1 MASGTLTGL
10 QHKSYNGGW
19 KSWTAVGSASQY
31 IGSANNH
38 PYCLKFTVPNDN
50 IINAALTFSFNI
62 VKGSSST
69 SSSGTISWDIRT
81 AGPAEGTTSKQGT
94 SKQNGTWSVSS
105 ITESS
110 QKKTFSTSRISS
122 LTKGGTYYLWLTSN
136 VLFQAYSGS
145 SYYSGS
151 IDYTNYTACTAPTSV
166 TVTKTIVSP
175 TGSFDIKWSGAEGG
189 TNNKIVSYDVYLK
202 VTSAGTAPTINN
214 YDKKI
219 WVDVTDNSTSG
230 STTINLSDLGMSLT
244 RGYKIVCGVVTRGWA
259 GESYY
264 SGIRIGKN
272 PVRINDLPKQPTLNK
287 SDQTIPSTS
296 NGITV
301 TATAGSDN
309 YYTALK
315 VYYST
320 SKDGNKNQYTSS
332 ITINPDSGKKS
343 TYYFWTYD
351 GLEYSSPKSITI
363 TKNIA
368 PTISI
373 NDTETQVTTYNALG
387 GTGKAGSQLGYAYAI
402 RPNITTHK
410 PGTVKITVEMAVA
423 SSDSDTNPISPYEY
437 SYLLPNYSSTSTSAV
452 NLNTYDI
459 HTAAVSK
466 ISEATRNEYN
476 IKWRLKFVL
485 NDGIEDSK
493 PVNYPSGGKFYA
505 IARAPSLLGS
515 YNQFKNT
522 DLEGTKS
529 YQIWRKVRMKFY
541 NDASTPIVS
550 VTAKANNTLL
560 SATFNTST
568 SGNERYVDI
577 TLPDGI
583 KGGSE
588 VQITVLLTNSNNS
601 ITKKVSCIVTETAAP
616 NMGEL
621 THGGTII
628 YPFTDTGTYQISM
641 AWPFG
646 NYENIETALLEYNC
660 GTDIDKAIQFVHA
673 SDTSGSNLVI
683 KELKKQDQVTWKK
696 NNNGINDTITATL
709 DGSTAYGWGKE
720 LGYDIY
726 AGQKTYYCQIRITNL
741 FGKTYT
747 SEPDNGGW
755 LSRIFDFNETAKN
768 LSISSQNLSISG
780 IQWATS
786 NTDSTEWK
794 NFNTVSETSDGN
806 AAQEGMYLKFN
817 LSFDLFTEEAITVQ
831 LKRKINNEESILR
844 NKTYPKG
851 ELKYATNRTAKN
863 NEVSL
868 VYGPVGTISDATN
881 RVWSFQIANTRGTT
895 ESDGVKMKVQRQT
908 APDIK
913 FTSCSIDQNYKIS
926 YSFKQA
932 DNGGGSI
939 VNYLCDYDNKN
950 ELSSESLNNPSSD
963 GTSSGDIQLEPNV
976 SDWETKSI
984 CIKSVST
991 VNGLI
996 KLEKEY
1002 YSNYIIVYK
1011 VTPTIA
1017 YRKNQ
1022 LGINTDNPDTGY
1034 IIDIR
1039 PANENKR
1046 IRLYNGISDVIELDL
1061 SKVYNN
1067 ENNTSYPAIT
1077 IKKGTTEYTLFFD

>member
-31 IGSANNH
+31 IGNATNH

-50 IINAALTFSFNI
+50 IIKAALTFSFNI
-62 VKGSSST
+62 VKGSTST
-69 SSSGTISWDIRT
+69 NSSGTISWDIRT
-81 AGPAEGTTSKQGT
+81 AGPSTGVSKQGD
-94 SKQNGTWSVSS
+94 SIANGTWSVSG

-122 LTKGGTYYLWLTSN
+122 LTKGRTYYLWLTSN

-175 TGSFDIKWSGAEGG
+175 TGSFEIKWSGAEGG

-202 VTSAGTAPTINN
+202 VTSTGTAPTINN

-219 WVDVTDNSTSG
+219 WVNVTDNSTSG
-230 STTINLSDLGMSLT
+230 STMINLSDLGISLT
-244 RGYKIVCGVVTRGWA
+244 RGHKIVCGVVTRGWA

-272 PVRINDLPKQPTLNK
+272 SVRINDLPKQPTLNK

-301 TATAGSDN
+301 TATAGSDS
-309 YYTALK
+309 YHKIPLE

-320 SKDGNKNQYTSS
+320 SKDGNKNQCTSS
-332 ITINPDSGKKS
+332 ITINPDSGKKL

-410 PGTVKITVEMAVA
+410 TGTVKITVEMAVA

-452 NLNTYDI
+452 NLETCDI

-466 ISEATRNEYN
+466 ISEATRNKYN

-505 IARAPSLLGS
+505 IAHAPSLLGS
-515 YNQFKNT
+515 YNQFKNI
-522 DLEGTKS
+522 DLKDTKS
-529 YQIWRKVRMKFY
+529 KQIWREVRMQFY
-541 NDASTPIVS
+541 NDTSTPIIS
-550 VTAKANNTLL
+550 VTAKANDTLL
-560 SATFNTST
+560 SATFNTFT
-568 SGNERYVDI
+568 RGNECYVDI

-588 VQITVLLTNSNNS
+588 VQITVLLTNSNKS
-601 ITKKVSCIVTETAAP
+601 ITKKVSCTVTETAAP
-616 NMGEL
+616 NMGPL
-621 THGGTII
+621 THGARII
-628 YPFTDTGTYQISM
+628 HPFTDTGTYQISM
-641 AWPFG
+641 TWPFG

-673 SDTSGSNLVI
+673 SDTSGGNLVI
-683 KELKKQDQVTWKK
+683 KKLKNQDQVTWKK
-696 NNNGINDTITATL
+696 NNNGVNNTITATL

-720 LGYDIY
+720 LGYDTY

-747 SEPDNGGW
+747 SEPENGGW

-768 LSISSQNLSISG
+768 LSISG
-780 IQWATS
+780 IQWAIS
-786 NTDSTEWK
+786 NTDSTEWE

-844 NKTYPKG
+844 NKTYSKG
-851 ELKYATNRTAKN
+851 ELKYAINRTAKN

-881 RVWSFQIANTRGTT
+881 RVWSFQITNARGTA
-895 ESDGVKMKVQRQT
+895 ESNGVKMKVQRQT
-908 APDIK
+908 APDIN
-913 FTSCSIDQNYKIS
+913 FTSCSVDQNYKIS
-926 YSFKQA
+926 YSFKQT

-950 ELSSESLNNPSSD
+950 ELSSISLNNPSSD

-1022 LGINTDNPDTGY
+1022 LGINTDNPDIDY

-1039 PANENKR
+1039 PTNENKR

-1067 ENNTSYPAIT
+1067 DNNTSYPAIT
-1077 IKKGTTEYTLFFD
+1077 VKKGTTEYTLFFD

>member
-31 IGSANNH
+31 IGNATNH

-50 IINAALTFSFNI
+50 IIKAALTFSFNI
-62 VKGSSST
+62 VKGSTST
-69 SSSGTISWDIRT
+69 NSSGTISWDIRT
-81 AGPAEGTTSKQGT
+81 AGPSTGVSKQGD
-94 SKQNGTWSVSS
+94 SIANGTWSVSG
-105 ITESS
+105 ITGSS

-122 LTKGGTYYLWLTSN
+122 LTKGRTYYLWLTSN

-175 TGSFDIKWSGAEGG
+175 TGSFEIKWSGAEGG

-202 VTSAGTAPTINN
+202 VTSTGTAPTINN

-219 WVDVTDNSTSG
+219 WIDVTDNSTSG
-230 STTINLSDLGMSLT
+230 STMINLSDLGISLT

-309 YYTALK
+309 YNTALK

-320 SKDGNKNQYTSS
+320 SKDGDKNQCTSS
-332 ITINPDSGKKS
+332 ITINPDSGKKL

-410 PGTVKITVEMAVA
+410 TGTVKITVEMAVA

-493 PVNYPSGGKFYA
+493 PVNYPSGGKFYT
-505 IARAPSLLGS
+505 IAHAPSLRGS
-515 YNQFKNT
+515 YNRFKNS
-522 DLEGTKS
+522 DIGGTKS
-529 YQIWRKVRMKFY
+529 KQIWREVRMQFY
-541 NDASTPIVS
+541 NDTSTPIIS
-550 VTAKANNTLL
+550 VTAKANDTLL
-560 SATFNTST
+560 SATFNTFT

-583 KGGSE
+583 KGGSK

-601 ITKKVSCIVTETAAP
+601 ITKKVSCTVTETAAP
-616 NMGEL
+616 NMGPL
-621 THGGTII
+621 THAGTII

-646 NYENIETALLEYNC
+646 NYTNIETALPEYNC
-660 GTDIDKAIQFVHA
+660 STNIDKAIQFVHA

-696 NNNGINDTITATL
+696 NNNGVNDTITATL
-709 DGSTAYGWGKE
+709 DGSTAYGWENELGQNE
-720 LGYDIY
+720 LGYDTY

-747 SEPDNGGW
+747 SEPENGGW

-768 LSISSQNLSISG
+768 LQISS

-786 NTDSTEWK
+786 NTDSTVWK

-844 NKTYPKG
+844 NKTYSKG

-881 RVWSFQIANTRGTT
+881 RFWSFQITNARGTAK
-895 ESDGVKMKVQRQT
+895 SNDIKMKVQRQT
-908 APDIK
+908 APDIN
-913 FTSCSIDQNYKIS
+913 FTSCLVNYNSVNKKYELK
-926 YSFKQA
+926 YSFEQA

-939 VNYLCDYDNKN
+939 TNYLYSEGD
-950 ELSSESLNNPSSD
+950 LSGALTQSQ
-963 GTSSGDIQLEPNV
+963 GVIQF
-976 SDWETKSI
+976 SKIDWDVKSI
-984 CIKSVST
+984 CIKTISIVKPLSEGDNPT
-991 VNGLI
+991 GPLI
-996 KLEKEY
+996 EVKKEH
-1002 YSNYIIVYK
+1002 YSNYIIVYNLS
-1011 VTPTIA
+1011 PTVA

-1022 LGINTDNPDTGY
+1022 LGINTAQPDNESILTIYPTSNYKKILFTNGV
-1034 IIDIR
+1034 
-1039 PANENKR
+1039 NEK
-1046 IRLYNGISDVIELDL
+1046 IELDL
-1061 SKVYNN
+1061 IKSYNN
-1067 ENNTSYPAIT
+1067 SSYPAIT
-1077 IKKGTTEYTLFFD
+1077 VKKGTTEYTLLFD

>member
-31 IGSANNH
+31 IGNATNH

-50 IINAALTFSFNI
+50 IIKAALTFSFNI
-62 VKGSSST
+62 VKGSTST
-69 SSSGTISWDIRT
+69 NSSGTISWDIRT
-81 AGPAEGTTSKQGT
+81 AGPSTGVSKQGD
-94 SKQNGTWSVSS
+94 SIANGTWSVSG

-122 LTKGGTYYLWLTSN
+122 LTKGRTYYLWLTSN

-166 TVTKTIVSP
+166 TVTKTTVSP
-175 TGSFDIKWSGAEGG
+175 TGSFEIKWSGAEGG

-202 VTSAGTAPTINN
+202 VTSKGTAPTINN

-230 STTINLSDLGMSLT
+230 STMINLSDLGISLT

-272 PVRINDLPKQPTLNK
+272 SVRINDLPKQPTLNK

-309 YYTALK
+309 YHTDLK

-320 SKDGNKNQYTSS
+320 SKDGDKNQCTSS
-332 ITINPDSGKKS
+332 ITINPDSGKKL

-410 PGTVKITVEMAVA
+410 TGTVKITVEMAVA

-493 PVNYPSGGKFYA
+493 PVNYPSGGKFYT
-505 IARAPSLLGS
+505 IAHAPSLRGC
-515 YNQFKNT
+515 YNRFKNS
-522 DLEGTKS
+522 DIGGTKS
-529 YQIWRKVRMKFY
+529 KQIWREVRMQFY
-541 NDASTPIVS
+541 NDTSTPIIS
-550 VTAKANNTLL
+550 VTAKANDTLL
-560 SATFNTST
+560 SATFNTFT

-577 TLPDGI
+577 ILPDGI
-583 KGGSE
+583 KGGSK

-601 ITKKVSCIVTETAAP
+601 ITKKVSCTVTETAAP
-616 NMGEL
+616 NMGPL
-621 THGGTII
+621 THAGTII

-646 NYENIETALLEYNC
+646 NYTNIETALPEYNC
-660 GTDIDKAIQFVHA
+660 STNIDKAIQFVHA

-696 NNNGINDTITATL
+696 NNNGVNDTITATL
-709 DGSTAYGWGKE
+709 DGSTAYGWGNELGQNE
-720 LGYDIY
+720 LGYDTY

-768 LSISSQNLSISG
+768 LSISG

-786 NTDSTEWK
+786 NTDSTVWK

-844 NKTYPKG
+844 NKTYSKG
-851 ELKYATNRTAKN
+851 ELKYATNRTAKT

-868 VYGPVGTISDATN
+868 VYGPVGEISDDTN
-881 RVWSFQIANTRGTT
+881 RVWSFQITNARGTAK
-895 ESDGVKMKVQRQT
+895 SNGVKMKVQRQI

-913 FTSCSIDQNYKIS
+913 FTSCSVDQNYKIS
-926 YSFKQA
+926 YSFKQI
-932 DNGGGSI
+932 DSGGGAI

-950 ELSSESLNNPSSD
+950 ELSSESLKNPSSD
-963 GTSSGDIQLEPNV
+963 GISSGDIQLEPNV

-1022 LGINTDNPDTGY
+1022 LGINTDNPDTDY

-1039 PANENKR
+1039 PTNENKR

-1067 ENNTSYPAIT
+1067 DNNTSYPAIT
-1077 IKKGTTEYTLFFD
+1077 VKRGTTEYTLFFN